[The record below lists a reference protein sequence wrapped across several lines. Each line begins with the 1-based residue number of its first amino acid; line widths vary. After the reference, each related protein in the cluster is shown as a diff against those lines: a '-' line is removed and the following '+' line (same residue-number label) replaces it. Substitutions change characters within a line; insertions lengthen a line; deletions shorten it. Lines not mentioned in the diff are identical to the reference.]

1 MWARRLS
8 IRREGPERAEEKKRR
23 RVRVSLGKPLRSFF
37 PLLVGAKPD
46 SGN

>member
-23 RVRVSLGKPLRSFF
+23 RVLVSFGKTAA
-37 PLLVGAKPD
+37 LVVSPARRRETGPR
-46 SGN
+46 